1 MITRR
6 ESLAQALD
14 DLEAGKL
21 DGVATLVV
29 SRNWWD
35 ALSLRDR
42 RAFRA
47 RAGRAGVS
55 LRADSAMS
63 PHFVELR
70 DGDDGPLSTER
81 AV

>member
-6 ESLAQALD
+6 ESLTQALAD
-14 DLEAGKL
+14 VEAGKL
-21 DGVATLVV
+21 TGVSTLVV
-29 SRNWWD
+29 SRSWWD

-47 RAGRAGVS
+47 RAGRAGVA

-63 PHFVELR
+63 AHFVEAR
-70 DGDDGPLSTER
+70 DGNDGPLSTER